1 MSEDPF
7 AAFSPERREVVRAVL
22 VDVFGAFPTGAIAP
36 IAGGASTASTLR
48 VEAGGRK
55 YLLRVEGTPS
65 PLRNPH
71 QYASMQIAAEA
82 GIAPKVRYVDETA
95 RVAVI
100 DFIESRPLSTY
111 PGGAHPLAQALG
123 ALLARLQS
131 APIFPQFV
139 TYPDIVARLFAH
151 VRRTGLFAA
160 AVLDPHVERLERV
173 REAFVDGSSELVSSH
188 NDAIPNNILFDG
200 KRLWLIDWE
209 SAYQNDALIDVAIV
223 LDSVVRSP
231 ELEDV
236 LLAAWVGGVPDEA
249 MRARLQ
255 LARALTRLYYAG
267 VLLSASAAASWITG
281 DTDLAVPTQLTLE
294 RAIRNGRLRQG
305 APETKH
311 ILGKMFLASFLSGG
325 PTPGF
330 DAAVE
335 SV

>member
-7 AAFSPERREVVRAVL
+7 AAFSPERREVVRVAL
-22 VDVFGAFPTGAIAP
+22 VDVFGAFPAGAIAP
-36 IAGGASTASTLR
+36 IAGGASTASTFR
-48 VEAGGRK
+48 VEVGGRK

-100 DFIESRPLSTY
+100 DFIEARPLSTY
-111 PGGAHPLAQALG
+111 PGGAHALAQALG

-151 VRRTGLFAA
+151 VRRTGLFATG
-160 AVLDPHVERLERV
+160 VLDPHVERLERV

-200 KRLWLIDWE
+200 RRLWLIDWE
-209 SAYQNDALIDVAIV
+209 SAYRNDALIDVAIV

-231 ELEDV
+231 GLEGV
-236 LLAAWVGGVPDEA
+236 LLAAWLGSLLDEA
-249 MRARLQ
+249 IRARLE

-267 VLLSASAAASWITG
+267 VLLSASAAASWMTG
-281 DTDLAVPTQLTLE
+281 DTDLAAPTQLTVE
-294 RAIRNGRLRQG
+294 RAIQDGQLKRG

-311 ILGKMFLASFLSGG
+311 ILGKMFLASSLSGG

-335 SV
+335 NV